1 MTEEYSSD
9 FITVRRAIYQNFIAK
24 NAPIKEEDLTL
35 HGVYLIIYDIGKH
48 FLDKNIRGLTKIP
61 EEIEE

>member
-1 MTEEYSSD
+1 MIEDYSSD

-35 HGVYLIIYDIGKH
+35 HDVYMIIYDVGRK
-48 FLDKNIRGLTKIP
+48 FADRNIAGLT
-61 EEIEE
+61 EITEVS